1 MRPFRKWLYI
11 HAFNL
16 VSRLAPADV
25 RAVHREVFSRGFK
38 AYEDARKIDVLMR
51 EDLRAATNKS
61 CPTRLM
67 DGRNEIR
74 CWLPA
79 GHEGDCK

>member
-1 MRPFRKWLYI
+1 MRPVRKWLYI

-16 VSRLAPADV
+16 VAGLAPEDV
-25 RAVHREVFSRGFK
+25 RAVHLEVFNRGFK
-38 AYEDARKIDVLMR
+38 AYEEARTVEVNVR
-51 EDLRAATNKS
+51 SDLREKS

-79 GHEGDCK
+79 GHDGECK

>member
-1 MRPFRKWLYI
+1 MRPVRKWLYI
-11 HAFNL
+11 HVFNL
-16 VSRLAPADV
+16 VAYLAPADV
-25 RAVHREVFSRGFK
+25 RAVHLEVFNRGFK
-38 AYEDARKIDVLMR
+38 AYEDARKVTVELR
-51 EDLRAATNKS
+51 TDLREQS

-79 GHEGDCK
+79 GHEGACK